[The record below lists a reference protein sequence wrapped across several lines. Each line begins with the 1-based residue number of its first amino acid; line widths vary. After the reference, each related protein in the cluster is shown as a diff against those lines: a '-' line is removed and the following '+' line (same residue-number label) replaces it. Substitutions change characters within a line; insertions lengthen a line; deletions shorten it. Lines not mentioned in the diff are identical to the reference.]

1 MEYEYAFFGK
11 GKDMRALKVKDLVAK
26 LYNKIVD
33 EAADEGYTFEHKEI
47 RTVGSI
53 SGKVPLYE
61 YKFTLGDIVKDL
73 YWEIELIENGS
84 MKAILFDGHGEP
96 IGGGL
101 ITKDRLS
108 DKELKKIDFF
118 ATIKD
123 LLEGI
128 FSLTSEV
135 GPDKMQ
141 EADIEE
147 KKITYEE
154 SLESVEKEHA
164 YMLQEGMIREFDEE
178 DNEED

>member
-33 EAADEGYTFEHKEI
+33 EAVDEGYTFEHKEI

-118 ATIKD
+118 EVIRKKH
-123 LLEGI
+123 EEI

-135 GPDKMQ
+135 ESDKVQ
-141 EADIEE
+141 EADKGNPFFIRTFKEKEEQSIETYPAIDAEIIDIEE
-147 KKITYEE
+147 DI
-154 SLESVEKEHA
+154 
-164 YMLQEGMIREFDEE
+164 EE
-178 DNEED
+178 D